1 MKVSRDHALYYH
13 PYNHLSPQKMVAFS
27 IHLCYS
33 CMRCGVWRSL
43 VARTAGGRE
52 VAGSNPVA
60 PIFPINSR
68 VSESDDFGFFYY
80 LYYLFRTHPMLS
92 CILVIISALSDK
104 VVTSKV

>member
-1 MKVSRDHALYYH
+1 MKVSRDHTLYYH
-13 PYNHLSPQKMVAFS
+13 PHNHLSPQKMVAFS

-60 PIFPINSR
+60 PIEHYRYYSSQGFR
-68 VSESDDFGFFYY
+68 GLMTSEFFITFIT
-80 LYYLFRTHPMLS
+80 LLFFER
-92 CILVIISALSDK
+92 K
-104 VVTSKV
+104 VLHAG